1 MRKWILLALVL
12 VLVIPAALLV
22 YLSQET
28 RQLSGI
34 VRDAATQQPLEDV
47 LLRIGG
53 DLTATNAPG
62 EYTLPLPRGKF
73 WLAAEAD
80 RYAPAQVEV
89 DATNL
94 LSRTLTLDLTL
105 SLNRVSGVVRDAET
119 SVPLPNAQ
127 VVLGDKTAV
136 SNAQGFFEAR
146 GVSNNAPIA
155 ANVLGYLPV
164 TTTFTGQ
171 TELDLALAPNSV
183 VVNVKDKSTNQPL
196 ANALIQVDTQRAAV
210 GADGNATLRRVKPG
224 SAIRVSAL
232 GYETASNVYTGA
244 EITLVALRPNVL
256 EGTIA
261 DAATNQ
267 PISGTLVYLGDTII
281 ATNAQGKYRLEDV
294 PAKATI
300 SLKAPGYQKTLVDVS
315 GVAKRDVK
323 LAPFSVKGI
332 RIPFGSDA
340 EHTRELLALIAKSEL
355 NALVVDVKS
364 EKGRIAWETQV
375 PLAKQIGAVFRQGVD
390 LVQVLEGCRAH
401 KIYCIA
407 RLPVF
412 QDTLLANARS
422 DLAIRYSNGVIYSEN
437 GGSAWTNPFNADV
450 WTYNLA
456 LAKEVAAMGFDEI
469 QFDYVRFPGKV
480 GNVYYSVPYT
490 EDSRIAA
497 IAGFLAR
504 AQKELRPTGVFIS
517 ADVFGLTTATE
528 DDQHTGQRL
537 RDLGPYLDYV
547 SPMVYPDTWVNAQDL
562 LLNGLGIPNCTEA
575 VRCPY
580 EVIFNSYKRAA
591 EKTTTKVRPWLQA
604 YMGRGDFGIE
614 QYRIQKKA
622 ATDVGSAGWMFW
634 NGTGSYD
641 SKLFEPKK

>member
-1 MRKWILLALVL
+1 MRKWIFLALVL

-28 RQLSGI
+28 RQLNGI

-53 DLTATNAPG
+53 DLTATNAQG

-73 WLAAEAD
+73 SLAVEAD
-80 RYAPAQVEV
+80 RYTPAQVEI

-94 LSRTLTLDLTL
+94 FSRTLTLDLAL

-127 VVLGDKTAV
+127 VVLGDKSAV
-136 SNAQGFFEAR
+136 ANAQGFFEAR

-164 TTTFTGQ
+164 TTNFSGQ

-224 SAIRVSAL
+224 SAIRVTAA
-232 GYETASNVYTGA
+232 GYETASNIYTGA

-281 ATNAQGKYRLEDV
+281 ATNAQGKYRLENM

-300 SLKAPGYQKTLVDVS
+300 TLKAPGYQKTQVDVS

-323 LAPFSVKGI
+323 LAPFNVKGI

-340 EHTRELLALIAKSEL
+340 ERTRELIALIAKSEL

-407 RLPVF
+407 RVPVF
-412 QDTLLANARS
+412 QDTLLANSRP
-422 DLAIRYSNGVIYSEN
+422 DLAIRYSNGVVYTEN

-450 WTYNLA
+450 WNYNLA
-456 LAKEVAAMGFDEI
+456 LTKEIAAMGFDEI

-480 GNVYYSVPYT
+480 GNLYYNAPYT

-517 ADVFGLTTATE
+517 ADVFGLTTATD

-562 LLNGLGIPNCTEA
+562 LTNGLGIPNCAEA

-641 SKLFEPKK
+641 VKLFEPKK

>member
-1 MRKWILLALVL
+1 MRKWIFLALVL
-12 VLVIPAALLV
+12 MLVIPAALLV

-171 TELDLALAPNSV
+171 TELDLALA
-183 VVNVKDKSTNQPL
+183 
-196 ANALIQVDTQRAAV
+196 
-210 GADGNATLRRVKPG
+210 
-224 SAIRVSAL
+224 
-232 GYETASNVYTGA
+232 
-244 EITLVALRPNVL
+244 
-256 EGTIA
+256 
-261 DAATNQ
+261 
-267 PISGTLVYLGDTII
+267 
-281 ATNAQGKYRLEDV
+281 
-294 PAKATI
+294 
-300 SLKAPGYQKTLVDVS
+300 
-315 GVAKRDVK
+315 
-323 LAPFSVKGI
+323 
-332 RIPFGSDA
+332 
-340 EHTRELLALIAKSEL
+340 
-355 NALVVDVKS
+355 
-364 EKGRIAWETQV
+364 
-375 PLAKQIGAVFRQGVD
+375 
-390 LVQVLEGCRAH
+390 
-401 KIYCIA
+401 
-407 RLPVF
+407 
-412 QDTLLANARS
+412 
-422 DLAIRYSNGVIYSEN
+422 
-437 GGSAWTNPFNADV
+437 
-450 WTYNLA
+450 
-456 LAKEVAAMGFDEI
+456 KEVAAMGFDEI

-604 YMGRGDFGIE
+604 YMGRGDFGVE

-634 NGTGSYD
+634 NGTGNYD
-641 SKLFEPKK
+641 PKLFEPRK